1 MIQVGAVQ
9 IEPVTPHLRPGSDE
23 RTLGTLNVDIHFDP
37 VGPADADTLLRFA
50 QDFHRED
57 GHPLDAAGELAVVQI
72 TAGEPFA
79 RAWIVRQAHEAIGY
93 VVLTL
98 GYSIEYGGRDGFID
112 DLYLVPAAR
121 GRGVG
126 RKLLDFTLARASELG
141 IRTLHLEV
149 EAGNDGATRLYRS
162 AGFEATGRTL
172 MRYPLKLELEAGCGY
187 DRAAHKSPTAV
198 GDRASL
204 VGSG

>member
-1 MIQVGAVQ
+1 
-9 IEPVTPHLRPGSDE
+9 
-23 RTLGTLNVDIHFDP
+23 
-37 VGPADADTLLRFA
+37 
-50 QDFHRED
+50 
-57 GHPLDAAGELAVVQI
+57 VVQI
-72 TAGEPFA
+72 AAGEPFA

-121 GRGVG
+121 GRGAG

-149 EAGNDGATRLYRS
+149 EAGNDSATRLYRS

-172 MRYPLKLELEAGCGY
+172 MRYPLKPEAG
-187 DRAAHKSPTAV
+187 
-198 GDRASL
+198 
-204 VGSG
+204 